1 MNGYFMYSV
10 NSGQTQEWLLWI
22 GLKRNIS
29 SKRKD
34 YETEMTGA
42 DLINWI
48 QDHNAE
54 EYEVIVYRDGYNDF
68 LGSGLDEPDDKER
81 IIYI

>member
-1 MNGYFMYSV
+1 MARCDYND
-10 NSGQTQEWLLWI
+10 
-22 GLKRNIS
+22 IS

-34 YETEMTGA
+34 YEAEMTGA

-48 QDHNAE
+48 KDHNAE
-54 EYEVIVYRDGYNDF
+54 DYEVVVYRDGCNDS
-68 LGSGLDEPDDKER
+68 LGGGLDEPDDKEK